1 MNKLPSLWS
10 TRYKLLLGLIVIGL
24 FQAGVA
30 IASLLLTRFIFDHII
45 TSNQQL
51 TENWL
56 VAASMS
62 IAFIAL
68 LVGLLSF
75 SERVVA
81 EKIGQSYAQ
90 ALRMVLYDHLTSLSQ
105 RTLLQARSHGGIML
119 RFVGDLTAV
128 RQWVSLGFARIVIVG
143 FVVLFSLSVLA
154 YIDWMLSAAVGLV
167 LIMGVCSS
175 ISFGKKLRAA
185 TQQSRRRMSRL
196 AANINEKITA
206 ISVFQMFSQTGHERK
221 RTWRQ
226 NRKLRQAMIEK
237 ARVGGIIRGIADG
250 FAIFAYGTA
259 LIVGVILVRA
269 DQVSPGTVIAAL
281 TVVSLLAPKMRDL
294 GRVQEYWHGYC
305 VARQKMIAF
314 LETPVLVTDMPDAK
328 TLQPKTGEIEFH
340 QVSAFG
346 ILHDIT
352 VTADAGSVIA
362 VVGPNGAGKS
372 TLLSLMARLVDP
384 DKGHILIDG
393 QNIGQCSRSSVRRFV
408 SIAGPDFP
416 LLRGTIDKNIRY
428 GCPEASQDE
437 YDRIVKLC
445 AIDQLLELLPDGAQ
459 TRIAEGGVGLSSGQR
474 QRIALAR
481 ALLCK
486 PSILLLDEADANLDI
501 QTSLIIDNVLAE
513 FAGTVLLVS
522 HHPGRINKADKIWFM
537 DSGRIAETGTPAEI
551 KRRNSAAAGFLI
563 PQTCDEA
570 TESKPPHETLRQN
583 LISM

>member
-1 MNKLPSLWS
+1 MNKLPSLWLS
-10 TRYKLLLGLIVIGL
+10 RYKLLLGLILIGL
-24 FQAGVA
+24 LQACAA
-30 IASLLLTRFIFDHII
+30 IASLLLARLIFDHII
-45 TSNQQL
+45 TSNQEL

-56 VAASMS
+56 LAAGIS

-68 LVGLLSF
+68 LIGLLSF
-75 SERVVA
+75 SERIVA

-90 ALRMVLYDHLTSLSQ
+90 TLRMALYDHLTNLSQ

-128 RQWVSLGFARIVIVG
+128 RQWVSLGFARIVVIG

-154 YIDWMLSAAVGLV
+154 YINWILSVAVGAV

-175 ISFGKKLRAA
+175 ISFGSRLRTA

-237 ARVGGIIRGIADG
+237 ARIGGIIRGIADG

-259 LIVGVILVRA
+259 LIVGVILVHTG
-269 DQVSPGTVIAAL
+269 QVSPGTVIAAL
-281 TVVSLLAPKMRDL
+281 TVVSLLAPKLRDL

-328 TLQPKTGEIEFH
+328 ALQPKTGKIEFH
-340 QVSAFG
+340 KVSALG

-352 VTADAGSVIA
+352 VVADAGSVIA
-362 VVGPNGAGKS
+362 VVGPNGSGKS
-372 TLLSLMARLVDP
+372 TLLSLVGRLIDP

-393 QNIGQCSRSSVRRFV
+393 QNIGLCSRSSVRRSV
-408 SIAGPDFP
+408 SISGSDFP
-416 LLRGTIDKNIRY
+416 LLRGTIEKNIRY
-428 GCPEASQDE
+428 GCPEASQEE
-437 YDRIVKLC
+437 YDRIVELC
-445 AIDQLLELLPDGAQ
+445 AIDQILVTLPDGAQ

-501 QTSLIIDNVLAE
+501 QTNLIIDNVLAE

-522 HHPGRINKADKIWFM
+522 HNPGRISKADKIWFM
-537 DSGRIAETGTPAEI
+537 VNGRIVETGAPEEI
-551 KRRNSAAAGFLI
+551 NRRDSAAARFLI
-563 PQTCDEA
+563 PETLNDA
-570 TESKPPHETLRQN
+570 TETKLLHDNLETRLN
-583 LISM
+583 